1 MTPAT
6 APVST
11 PTRSTADGRAEVVV
25 LAQPVTIVVSA
36 AAAFAADA
44 AKPTEASFCVS
55 AQAPA
60 STSEVPSAH
69 FATSNWPNFKADKP
83 NPGVDDWR
91 ALQGR
96 AFSLRLRGPHGQIG
110 A

>member
-1 MTPAT
+1 M
-6 APVST
+6 
-11 PTRSTADGRAEVVV
+11 
-25 LAQPVTIVVSA
+25 VVSA
-36 AAAFAADA
+36 AAAFAAVP
-44 AKPTEASFCVS
+44 AKPSEASFCVS

-60 STSEVPSAH
+60 STTEVPSTH
-69 FATSNWPNFKADKP
+69 CVTSNWPNLKADKP